1 MNLKTFDKG
10 TRLLKQTDLAI
21 RGQSLQGETNK
32 TVIGILDCTNNGNPA
47 ILENLICGIHQ
58 GGGLSLTFNLNNYD
72 LHQRIAPATAKYA
85 NNYVN
90 AVATNTAAIIR
101 TQMLDGVVAIVDN
114 YIMGLGVLIGCTNT
128 NCPVLLMPVGKLK
141 YADVSVIC
149 APARIAIR
157 EIKAGD
163 IDQVVN
169 NYAHQSGT
177 PMLDTLTTDFYRLA
191 EAFELMLPGASTV
204 LANTCAVLDLATQ
217 TATTILQ
224 RADDII
230 TTKRLISK
238 RTASEKIEQYKNNRG
253 SVSGLF
259 MFQKIFELV
268 DLKIAPSMFDTLK
281 TTLADQAFV
290 VSRNNTPLQSNAPLV
305 MEGQA
310 WVYHTIVDAMSAL
323 TSNAIDSGIIV
334 LQTCTDCDVSLVA
347 HTITTMQKADSIA
360 ILTDGYCAET
370 PVLTVAHISPD
381 GYANED
387 FTNIQNGDIIEI
399 DVTKGRININ
409 VNSRDMKIRA
419 KRNIVKKHEIY
430 F

>member
-21 RGQSLQGETNK
+21 RGQSLQGNTNK
-32 TVIGILDCTNNGNPA
+32 TVIGILDCSNNSNPA

-58 GGGLSLTFNLNNYD
+58 AGGLALTFNLNNYD
-72 LHQRIAPATAKYA
+72 LLQRIAPATAKYA
-85 NNYVN
+85 SNYTN
-90 AVATNTAAIIR
+90 AIATNTAAIVR
-101 TQMLDGVVAIVDN
+101 TQMLDGIVAIVDN
-114 YIMGLGVLIGCTNT
+114 CVMGLGVLIGCTNT
-128 NCPVLLMPVGKLK
+128 NCPVLLMPVGTLN
-141 YADVSVIC
+141 YYDTSVLC
-149 APARIAIR
+149 AAGRIATR

-169 NYAHQSGT
+169 NYTHQNGT
-177 PMLDTLTTDFYRLA
+177 PTLDTLTMDFYRMA
-191 EAFELMLPGASTV
+191 EAFELMLPGATTT
-204 LANTCAVLDLATQ
+204 LANSCLVVDYATQ

-238 RTASEKIEQYKNNRG
+238 RTANEKIEQYKNNGG

-268 DLKIAPSMFDTLK
+268 DLKITPSMFDSLK

-290 VSRNNTPLQSNAPLV
+290 VSRCNTSQESNAPLV

-310 WVYHTIVDAMSAL
+310 WVYHTITDAMSAL

-334 LQTCTDCDVSLVA
+334 LQTCSGCDVSIIA
-347 HTITTMQKADSIA
+347 HTITAMQKANSIA
-360 ILTDGYCAET
+360 ILTDGFCSKT

-381 GYANED
+381 GYANQD
-387 FTNIQNGDIIEI
+387 FTNIQNGDMIEI

-419 KRNIVKKHEIY
+419 KRNIAKKYEIY

>member
-47 ILENLICGIHQ
+47 ILENLKCGIRQ

-72 LHQRIAPATAKYA
+72 FHQRIAPATAKYA
-85 NNYVN
+85 NNYIN
-90 AVATNTAAIIR
+90 AIATNTAAIIR

-114 YIMGLGVLIGCTNT
+114 YVMGLGVLIGCTI
-128 NCPVLLMPVGKLK
+128 
-141 YADVSVIC
+141 SVIC

-169 NYAHQSGT
+169 NYAYQSGT
-177 PMLDTLTTDFYRLA
+177 FALDTLTTDFYRLA
-191 EAFELMLPGASTV
+191 EAFELMLPGATTV
-204 LANTCAVLDLATQ
+204 LANSCAVLDLATK

-238 RTASEKIEQYKNNRG
+238 RTASEKIEQYKNNHG

-268 DLKIAPSMFDTLK
+268 DLKITPNMFDSLK

-310 WVYHTIVDAMSAL
+310 WVYNTIIDAMSAL

-334 LQTCTDCDVSLVA
+334 LQTCTDCDVSLIA
-347 HTITTMQKADSIA
+347 HTITTMQKANSIA
-360 ILTDGYCAET
+360 ILTDGYCSET

-381 GYANED
+381 GYANQD
-387 FTNIQNGDIIEI
+387 FNNIQNGDMIEI
-399 DVTKGRININ
+399 DVTKGRITTNI
-409 VNSRDMKIRA
+409 NSRDMKIRA
-419 KRNIVKKHEIY
+419 KRNIAKKHEIY